1 MKNYLEFNSKI
12 SSAGGTSSSYKTTI
26 PKAIIDKLELN
37 KGDKITWKLYDNS
50 NKVEIIFK
58 NPFQE
63 KKQKEEIKKEN
74 YTRYIKGSK
83 NKGYYIVN
91 EEKNIN
97 LGAYIEKST
106 AKYNLDLLLKNN
118 WNNQTINIAKIN
130 IEHEV
135 TEHDFPYVRNNKPY
149 RLIQEDEYNSL
160 NKDVLDETAFKNIS
174 YDELQ
179 SIIKDSLEYKE

>member
-1 MKNYLEFNSKI
+1 MKNYLEFSSKI

-50 NKVEIIFK
+50 NKAEIIFK
-58 NPFQE
+58 DPFQE

-106 AKYNLDLLLKNN
+106 AKYNLDLLLNNN
-118 WNNQTINIAKIN
+118 WNNRAINIAKIN
-130 IEHEV
+130 IEHEI
-135 TEHDFPYVRNNKPY
+135 TEHEAV
-149 RLIQEDEYNSL
+149 YNMDDS
-160 NKDVLDETAFKNIS
+160 NY
-174 YDELQ
+174 YDYT
-179 SIIKDSLEYKE
+179 IIL